1 VGTSLEKAIH
11 GFESYLS
18 AGRGYSKNTVR
29 AYLAD
34 VQDLIGFIKKQ
45 NIENVEDLN
54 LEHLR
59 SWLWQATQNGL
70 TKSTIARKSASV
82 RSFSAWALKSELSD
96 QDAAIRLRS
105 PKAGRTLPKVV
116 SRESLKIIFDELITK
131 ATDDNPQGV
140 RDLVTVELLYA
151 SGARVSELVGLNLES
166 VDYSRKL
173 LRVMGKGSKER
184 MIPFGQPA
192 QDALD
197 LWIRVAR
204 PKLATETSGQALL
217 LNSRGTRIGVR
228 QIYSLVANLLE
239 STPTGAAGP
248 HSLRHSAATHLLDG
262 GADLRAVQEMLGH
275 ASLGTTQIYTH
286 VSVERLRAGY
296 QNAHPR
302 A

>member
-1 VGTSLEKAIH
+1 MGTSLEKAIH

-82 RSFSAWALKSELSD
+82 RSFSAWALKNELSD

-116 SRESLKIIFDELITK
+116 SRESLKAVFDELISK
-131 ATDDNPQGV
+131 ATEDNPQGI
-140 RDLVTVELLYA
+140 RDLVAVELLYA

-166 VDYSRKL
+166 IDYSRKL

-197 LWIRVAR
+197 MWIRVAR
-204 PKLATETSGQALL
+204 PKLATESSGQALL

-228 QIYSLVANLLE
+228 QVYSLVANLLAGTATCLLYT
-239 STPTGAAGP
+239 SDAA
-248 HSLRHSAATHLLDG
+248 D
-262 GADLRAVQEMLGH
+262 E
-275 ASLGTTQIYTH
+275 
-286 VSVERLRAGY
+286 
-296 QNAHPR
+296 
-302 A
+302 

>member
-1 VGTSLEKAIH
+1 MGTSLEKAIH

-45 NIENVEDLN
+45 NIENVEELN

-82 RSFSAWALKSELSD
+82 RSFSAWALKNELSD

-116 SRESLKIIFDELITK
+116 SRESLKTVFDELILK
-131 ATDDNPQGV
+131 ATEDNPQGV
-140 RDLVTVELLYA
+140 RDLVAVELLYA

-166 VDYSRKL
+166 IDYSRDRK
-173 LRVMGKGSKER
+173 
-184 MIPFGQPA
+184 
-192 QDALD
+192 
-197 LWIRVAR
+197 
-204 PKLATETSGQALL
+204 
-217 LNSRGTRIGVR
+217 
-228 QIYSLVANLLE
+228 
-239 STPTGAAGP
+239 
-248 HSLRHSAATHLLDG
+248 
-262 GADLRAVQEMLGH
+262 
-275 ASLGTTQIYTH
+275 
-286 VSVERLRAGY
+286 SVV
-296 QNAHPR
+296 
-302 A
+302 